1 MENKINKK
9 EENTEGKTEIKA
21 EEMYRIS
28 ISGAAEKVL
37 AGLAVRV
44 NDGFTGG
51 RVNRSQ
57 ITNWVLLKYAEGFSD
72 VDVRD
77 IRSKHFNEVAML
89 ESILRQ
95 AKETGHVSLE
105 LRELLQKQL
114 GMDESPKKRIKRGLT
129 DNVII
134 DYIEPE
140 GA

>member
-9 EENTEGKTEIKA
+9 EENTESKA

-28 ISGAAEKVL
+28 ISGAADKAL

-51 RVNRSQ
+51 RINRSQ
-57 ITNWVLLKYAEGFSD
+57 ITNWVLIKYAEGFSD
-72 VDVRD
+72 ADVRD
-77 IRSKHFNEVAML
+77 IRGKHFNEVAVL

-95 AKETGHVSLE
+95 AKETGHVSQE

-114 GMDESPKKRIKRGLT
+114 GMDEFPKKRAKRGLT
-129 DNVII
+129 DNVINGDI
-134 DYIEPE
+134 DTKET
-140 GA
+140 

>member
-1 MENKINKK
+1 
-9 EENTEGKTEIKA
+9 
-21 EEMYRIS
+21 
-28 ISGAAEKVL
+28 
-37 AGLAVRV
+37 
-44 NDGFTGG
+44 
-51 RVNRSQ
+51 
-57 ITNWVLLKYAEGFSD
+57 

>member
-9 EENTEGKTEIKA
+9 EENTETKA

-28 ISGAAEKVL
+28 ISGAAEKAL

-57 ITNWVLLKYAEGFSD
+57 ITNWVLLKCAENFNDGD
-72 VDVRD
+72 IRD
-77 IRSKHFNEVAML
+77 IRGKHFNEVAVL

-95 AKETGHVSLE
+95 AKETGHVSQE

-129 DNVII
+129 DNVTNGYI
-134 DYIEPE
+134 DPE